1 MKLSTWMLL
10 LRGWVWNLRGWGFWF
25 LSVTIIG
32 PIIHFKAKRERL
44 DPSKALIR
52 HDEENSMLLLDSLKP
67 CRSTHSHPIQRSS
80 LSRCWSYSS
89 IGSLHFHK
97 YFSNL
102 LRCLGGTVVAA
113 PLPLSLPQV
122 LRKGVPLRASTLIS
136 FDACRWL
143 AKGIPVVMKPFTVK
157 WSSGTWLIS
166 ATY

>member
-1 MKLSTWMLL
+1 MNATAQ
-10 LRGWVWNLRGWGFWF
+10 R
-25 LSVTIIG
+25 LSVESSWLRILIFISYHHRTYYSFQSKEREIG
-32 PIIHFKAKRERL
+32 
-44 DPSKALIR
+44 SKQGSDTSWWGKFHAAPRFLEALQ
-52 HDEENSMLLLDSLKP
+52 K
-67 CRSTHSHPIQRSS
+67 HPLASNPTF
-80 LSRCWSYSS
+80 LTSRCWSYSS

-102 LRCLGGTVVAA
+102 LRCLGGTVVAT
-113 PLPLSLPQV
+113 PMPLSLHQV

-143 AKGIPVVMKPFTVK
+143 AKRIPVVMKPFTVK

>member
-1 MKLSTWMLL
+1 MKLSTWMLR

-32 PIIHFKAKRERL
+32 PIIHFKAKKERL

-113 PLPLSLPQV
+113 PLPLSLHQV

-166 ATY
+166 VTY